1 LPAKKERIG
10 LRVGAY
16 DLHVHF
22 VHAWLY
28 PQKLVTGFLRLR
40 LSTSLKKFKKITN
53 QISGSTG
60 KKYKVRKGN
69 E

>member
-1 LPAKKERIG
+1 MRDLIWTSARRGTQTLQAKKERIG

-28 PQKLVTGFLRLR
+28 PQKLVAGVFCKAKNCQ
-40 LSTSLKKFKKITN
+40 LK
-53 QISGSTG
+53 
-60 KKYKVRKGN
+60 
-69 E
+69 